1 MISIKYADANAHLDA
16 CQRLGGPADGIEL
29 ERALGVI
36 QAGVYNSEL
45 DKFCYDRLSRN
56 DADQYLILEALSQG
70 FTKTY
75 RLKEALAC
83 LERML
88 FLQPDSGYALRRRAW
103 IYSQNEQPDRA
114 EADYRRALDIDAED
128 MVARLGLAQIL
139 LDIRKNGLEAAEHFE
154 RLWPVQHDA
163 TVALG
168 LAKSWRLLGRGA
180 EARRLLDDWLRDH
193 PTDALALAER
203 GQLALDEEATEQGI
217 ALLGQ
222 AVELAPYLRDA
233 NYTLYLCLKKQGRTA
248 EAEACQERMRQA
260 MKAREELVTL
270 TKRLQETPGDADLR
284 YQIAQLFL
292 RFGDEQEGV
301 RWLATNLQNHPQ
313 HAPSQQALAAYH
325 EKQREAAK
333 LRDGSPNRGSANR
346 R

>member
-1 MISIKYADANAHLDA
+1 MEVGIYYWPQKHLLDARAALARRQPEAARESLLHYLAARPNSAEAHLLLAQLDRRSNKYADANAHLDA

-29 ERALGVI
+29 ERALGAI

-88 FLQPDSGYALRRRAW
+88 FLQPDSSYALRRRAW

-139 LDIRKNGLEAAEHFE
+139 LDIRKNGLEAAEHF
-154 RLWPVQHDA
+154 
-163 TVALG
+163 
-168 LAKSWRLLGRGA
+168 
-180 EARRLLDDWLRDH
+180 
-193 PTDALALAER
+193 
-203 GQLALDEEATEQGI
+203 
-217 ALLGQ
+217 
-222 AVELAPYLRDA
+222 
-233 NYTLYLCLKKQGRTA
+233 
-248 EAEACQERMRQA
+248 
-260 MKAREELVTL
+260 
-270 TKRLQETPGDADLR
+270 
-284 YQIAQLFL
+284 
-292 RFGDEQEGV
+292 
-301 RWLATNLQNHPQ
+301 
-313 HAPSQQALAAYH
+313 
-325 EKQREAAK
+325 
-333 LRDGSPNRGSANR
+333 
-346 R
+346 

>member
-1 MISIKYADANAHLDA
+1 MNKDIRFVGLDVHA
-16 CQRLGGPADGIEL
+16 ETTSHG
-29 ERALGVI
+29 
-36 QAGVYNSEL
+36 
-45 DKFCYDRLSRN
+45 
-56 DADQYLILEALSQG
+56 
-70 FTKTY
+70 
-75 RLKEALAC
+75 
-83 LERML
+83 
-88 FLQPDSGYALRRRAW
+88 DSGDQ
-103 IYSQNEQPDRA
+103 SGP
-114 EADYRRALDIDAED
+114 EA
-128 MVARLGLAQIL
+128 V
-139 LDIRKNGLEAAEHFE
+139 
-154 RLWPVQHDA
+154 VQH
-163 TVALG
+163 V
-168 LAKSWRLLGRGA
+168 
-180 EARRLLDDWLRDH
+180 LRADV
-193 PTDALALAER
+193 
-203 GQLALDEEATEQGI
+203 
-217 ALLGQ
+217 GQ

-260 MKAREELVTL
+260 MKAREELAAL

-333 LRDGSPNRGSANR
+333 LRGGSPNRGSANR